1 MVISFLTA
9 PFQILRNGQVGGSV
23 YRVHAEE
30 PVPIYDSPIPESLVL
45 VRVKPGALIVAFDD
59 PGKLRQVN
67 TPDQSFGY
75 IRRSVK
81 LLPVDIIDPE
91 GLYDPETRAAAEAKL
106 PSLDEMSAAY
116 DARERRNRQA
126 KIYFMVALGVVIL
139 LSVLAVVLRSPAV
152 EAGK

>member
-1 MVISFLTA
+1 MVLSVLTA
-9 PFQILRNGQVGGSV
+9 PFQILRNGKVGGSV

-30 PVPIYDSPIPESLVL
+30 PVPIYDSPVPDSLVL

-59 PGKLRQVN
+59 PGSLRQVN

-81 LLPVDIIDPE
+81 LLPVESIDPE

-106 PSLDEMSAAY
+106 PPLEQMSAEY

-126 KIYFMVALGVVIL
+126 KIYFMVALVGVIL
-139 LSVLAVVLRSPAV
+139 LSALAVVLRSPTSPA
-152 EAGK
+152 